1 MASLPESVL
10 YVVKTMDGVLVKGKI
25 RSSQNCRVFG
35 GCLYLP
41 RLENCYVPSTKRCY
55 QHYPPF
61 HCDNVWIA
69 GIEDAIGDKL
79 IENLWIPYFCVSTD
93 LTASEARIHTE
104 GCLWRFVECFNF
116 ISVYYLF

>member
-41 RLENCYVPSTKRCY
+41 RLENCDVPSTKLY
-55 QHYPPF
+55 AVT
-61 HCDNVWIA
+61 NI
-69 GIEDAIGDKL
+69 
-79 IENLWIPYFCVSTD
+79 IPHFTVITFGLQVS
-93 LTASEARIHTE
+93 RM
-104 GCLWRFVECFNF
+104 R
-116 ISVYYLF
+116 